1 MNEHAGSGT
10 PGHRSPLVVRA
21 AAVESG
27 VTDWT
32 LRTGVRTGD
41 LDRLYRGM
49 YSPRQNM
56 FVTEDGRVVGPDSIE
71 ARRDHYRRRVMAA
84 AEFGEERKA
93 ASHHSA
99 AALHKIPVLGLPDD
113 IHFTADRHSGGRREG
128 RAFFLHASPL
138 PPDEVTIVDGIL
150 TTTLARTAMDVAR
163 SGSFTEALVVLDAAL
178 RAGATLD
185 ELTLLTDRGRRR
197 RGIALVRRAMT
208 LADGRSESAGES
220 LSRALMIRAG
230 IPAPDL
236 QVEYRDDDGE
246 VFARVDFDWGGR
258 VVGEFDGLVKYGD
271 AADVVAEKRREDKLR
286 ALGIIVVRWTWDDL
300 RNPDR
305 FTATLRRAFITAGVL
320 AA

>member
-1 MNEHAGSGT
+1 MT
-10 PGHRSPLVVRA
+10 PSHRPQPSRSPRA
-21 AAVESG
+21 VHRTEAIESG
-27 VTDWT
+27 LTDWV
-32 LRTGVRTGD
+32 LRHDVRTGD
-41 LDRLYRGM
+41 LERLYHGM
-49 YSPRQNM
+49 YAAPTRS
-56 FVTEDGRVVGPDSIE
+56 FVTDDGRLVSSDSIE
-71 ARRDHYRRRVMAA
+71 ARRDHYRRRVIAA
-84 AEFGEERKA
+84 ALVGEERKA
-93 ASHHSA
+93 ASYQSA

-138 PPDEVTIVDGIL
+138 PSDEVTVVDGVL

-163 SGSFTEALVVLDAAL
+163 SGSFSDALVVLDGAL
-178 RAGATLD
+178 RAGATVP
-185 ELTLLTDRGRRR
+185 ELAVLTDRGRRR

-220 LSRALMIRAG
+220 LSRALMIQAG
-230 IPAPDL
+230 IPMPDL
-236 QVEYRDDDGE
+236 QVKYRDNDGE

-258 VVGEFDGLVKYGD
+258 VVGEFDGLIKYGD
-271 AADVVAEKRREDKLR
+271 ASDVVAEKRREDTLR

-305 FTATLRRAFITAGVL
+305 FIAMLRRAFTTAGVL